1 MKKTKLLLLAALLVS
16 GSLVSCGGKA
26 EKMTVGVGYSGSF
39 NATKGQ
45 LDLTAAFVAFNS
57 KGVIV
62 DSRLDVVQVKVAAN
76 EAKDGLTLTNTNV
89 DANHSVTSKLELGPA
104 YGMLNDSKI
113 GKEVDEQIEAFA
125 DWTVGKTVAEVKS
138 KVIPGSGHGTPVAE
152 DLTTSVTISVDAFV
166 SAVECAY
173 ANKSTVEYDVVKDA
187 KAGIGMISG
196 LAYNYGKP
204 TKELDVV
211 IGGAM
216 VKDGKVVAATFD
228 QVVFPVAIA
237 AEDGALSGDTTA
249 KYFKDGVLKSKK
261 VLGDAYAMKPASK
274 IEKEWFEQAAVID
287 AACAGKTAT
296 EITALVKGEGELTG
310 ATMTVSS
317 YLSAIAKAV
326 NYAPLANIK

>member
-76 EAKDGLTLTNTNV
+76 EAKDGLTLTNKNV

-166 SAVECAY
+166 SAVESAY

-211 IGGAM
+211 VGGAM

-237 AEDGALSGDTTA
+237 EDGTLSGDTTA
-249 KYFKDGVLKSKK
+249 KYFKDGNLKSKK

-274 IEKEWFEQAAVID
+274 IKKEWFEQAAVID
-287 AACAGKTAT
+287 AACAGKTAS
-296 EITALVKGEGELTG
+296 EITALVKGEGELSG

>member
-76 EAKDGLTLTNTNV
+76 EAKDGLTLTNKNV
-89 DANHSVTSKLELGPA
+89 DANHSVTSKLELGPD
-104 YGMLNDSKI
+104 YGMGGISKI

-125 DWTVGKTVAEVKS
+125 DWTVGKTVEEVKS

-211 IGGAM
+211 VGGAM

-237 AEDGALSGDTTA
+237 EDGTLSGDTTA

-261 VLGDAYAMKPASK
+261 VLGDAYAMKPASGIK
-274 IEKEWFEQAAVID
+274 KEWFEQAAVID

-296 EITALVKGEGELTG
+296 EITALEKGKGELSG

>member
-76 EAKDGLTLTNTNV
+76 EAKDGLTLTNKNV
-89 DANHSVTSKLELGPA
+89 VANSVTSKLELGPA
-104 YGMLNDSKI
+104 YGMLDSSAI
-113 GKEVDEQIEAFA
+113 HKEVDEQIEAFA
-125 DWTVGKTVAEVKS
+125 DWTVGKTVEEVKS

-211 IGGAM
+211 VGGAM

-237 AEDGALSGDTTA
+237 EDGTLSGDTTA

-296 EITALVKGEGELTG
+296 EITALEKGEGELTG

-326 NYAPLANIK
+326 KYAPLANIK

>member
-1 MKKTKLLLLAALLVS
+1 MKKTKLLLLATLLVS

-45 LDLTAAFVAFNS
+45 LYLTAAFVAFNS

-76 EAKDGLTLTNTNV
+76 EAKDGLTLTNKNV

-104 YGMLNDSKI
+104 YGMLGSSAI

-125 DWTVGKTVAEVKS
+125 DWTVGKTVEEVKS

-211 IGGAM
+211 VGGAM

-237 AEDGALSGDTTA
+237 EDGTLSGDTTA

-261 VLGDAYAMKPASK
+261 VLGDAYAMKPASG

>member
-76 EAKDGLTLTNTNV
+76 EAKDGLTLTNKNV

-104 YGMLNDSKI
+104 YGMLDSSAI
-113 GKEVDEQIEAFA
+113 HKEVDEQIEAFA
-125 DWTVGKTVAEVKS
+125 DWTVGKTVEEVKS

-211 IGGAM
+211 VGGAM

-237 AEDGALSGDTTA
+237 EDGTLSGDTTA
-249 KYFKDGVLKSKK
+249 KYFKDGNLKSKK
-261 VLGDAYAMKPASK
+261 VLGDGYAMKPASP
-274 IEKEWFEQAAVID
+274 ISKEWFEQAAVID

-296 EITALVKGEGELTG
+296 EITALEKGKGELSG